1 MKAKILADFQICISL
16 PLTAE
21 KKLWKNLHKLLM
33 ELWNPAFEAT
43 KSISN
48 LGNKID
54 YISDKN
60 IFLFKQKLF
69 GIHPS
74 SVLQYVQ

>member
-1 MKAKILADFQICISL
+1 MTHSFTNFDLNIIGPFQKERFINTIFV
-16 PLTAE
+16 T
-21 KKLWKNLHKLLM
+21 
-33 ELWNPAFEAT
+33 
-43 KSISN
+43 

-60 IFLFKQKLF
+60 IYLFKQKLF

>member
-1 MKAKILADFQICISL
+1 MYDDII
-16 PLTAE
+16 
-21 KKLWKNLHKLLM
+21 
-33 ELWNPAFEAT
+33 
-43 KSISN
+43 

-54 YISDKN
+54 YISYKN
-60 IFLFKQKLF
+60 IYLFKQKLF